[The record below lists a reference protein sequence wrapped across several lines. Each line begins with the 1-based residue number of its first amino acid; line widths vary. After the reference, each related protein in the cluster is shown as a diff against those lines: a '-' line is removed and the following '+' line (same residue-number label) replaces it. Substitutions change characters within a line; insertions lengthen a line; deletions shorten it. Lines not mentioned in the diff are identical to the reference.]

1 LLASYLTSFGQHRF
15 IRAFEEKQ
23 GFLFPIS
30 FSFQNPQADFAERFG
45 KSNAVSL
52 GVEYKTKT
60 NWLFGG
66 EYNWMF
72 SNNVNDIGMFDSII
86 GESGILIDNAGAP
99 VLYRFELRGW
109 NSFVHLG
116 KVFPINKN
124 KNSGLIALAGVGYWR
139 HRVHFVYPTAQ
150 VPQVSQFQ
158 RGYDRLTGGA
168 AWKVFVGYQF
178 LDPELRLNLRV
189 GYEYISGRTQSLRGY
204 NYDTRTFDDRIRN
217 DALGTVKVSM
227 IVPIYTK
234 KADEEFFFE

>member
-1 LLASYLTSFGQHRF
+1 MSVFSSTAQYRF
-15 IRAFEEKQ
+15 TRAFEEKQ

-30 FSFQNPQADFAERFG
+30 FSFQNPQADLATRFG
-45 KSNAVSL
+45 KSNAVSI
-52 GVEYKTKT
+52 GMEYKTKS
-60 NWLFGG
+60 NWIVGG
-66 EYNWMF
+66 EYNWTF
-72 SNNVNDIGMFDSII
+72 GNNVNDIGMFDSII
-86 GESGILIDNAGAP
+86 GESGILIDKTGAP
-99 VLYRFELRGW
+99 VLYRFEHRGW
-109 NSFVHLG
+109 NSFIHAG

-150 VPQVSQFQ
+150 VPQVSQFE

-168 AWKVFVGYQF
+168 AWKVFFGYQF
-178 LDPELRLNLRV
+178 LDPELRLNLRI

-204 NYDTRTFDDRIRN
+204 NYDTRQFENAVRT
-217 DALGTVKVSM
+217 DALGSVKASL